1 MQGGQAQLGA
11 GTVEQQTQQALNQAL
26 YNQFLQQQGYPYQVA
41 QFLGNIAM
49 GTGALSGSTT
59 TTTQPSSFFSDKR
72 LKDDIEPIG
81 KTYDG
86 QEIVRYRYKGEPATR
101 IGLVAQDVEKK
112 HPEAVGLAGGFKTVD
127 YDKATDDAAA
137 RAPKAYGGG
146 LNPWTDASMGGGV
159 FREDAG
165 KAYAAGGSP
174 GDDILAQINALVN
187 AHQGMFP
194 YGKSGMYGSGM
205 GKAGPYG
212 STLMSAPNRGLMR
225 AENVGTRPVS
235 AMEGIESTMQ
245 RAENLQKMYRGAKGG
260 IETIREQTS
269 LSPEYAS
276 GAQGPTQSGAPLS
289 SPRTLADWWDSITGG
304 GGQSSSSTVPGNA
317 RGGAIRSGL
326 AAGGLPYSSAED
338 EYVPEDI
345 SAPIK
350 PAGLQPA
357 KPPPQGRTTG
367 DDLMTMA
374 KLAAMFAGGFA
385 SGGLVPRQGYRA
397 GGDPQENVNVPEGYL
412 DFVGQREGGNRS
424 DATNP
429 LFPPERGGPVGRHQF
444 TRDTWL
450 ELARNDP
457 RFEGKNEQEILAART
472 DPVVSSLYAL
482 RYGQQNA
489 PILQRAGFDP
499 TPQNLYLAHA
509 QGPAGATALLQN
521 PERNVVDVLTDVYGS
536 RDRAM
541 AVVNSNR
548 GNPDM
553 TASQFAANLTGA
565 RPQATG
571 VAPPNAQAAATQ
583 PSGGLAAARPAEEK
597 DWLRERLAKNEYWL
611 VPLLTGL
618 GTMASSPSRYL
629 GSAILQGAMG
639 AGQAYQGTMAAE
651 ASRAKTAEE
660 LKKLQAETRGREVS
674 TEAVRAGIAASAYD
688 PRTGRVR
695 VYNRMG
701 GFDYIPLSD
710 YNDDPGKYSI
720 APYSAGE
727 LQGLALP
734 GAGQQTQPGG
744 QGAPGAQERPA
755 QPGAPGSQARPA
767 TPATGAQPRQQTS
780 ATPPQISYS
789 PEAAPIYAGTPD
801 QLRDFMTARR
811 REVENTPGTMAR
823 PPSDANLPTD
833 VITPAANAANQ
844 SIQTAPRRNE
854 FAMKL
859 ALLPETGILAPGVFA
874 ENFGQPIASWLSSIL
889 AAAGIPPRSFLPA
902 ELADANAVRDTIN
915 KLKMEYAA
923 ELQRSSGSRAFQ
935 ELNSLLSAIPSGGIN
950 REAAA
955 TIMADS
961 FTRDQRNID
970 FNNFVRNFMRD
981 SGLNQNQQYYAGAD
995 LREIFSNAQDAAYVN
1010 ERKFIEQ
1017 MMLNK
1022 VNGKPML
1029 NFVLESGGQLPDPV
1043 RNEMA
1048 RIARSVGA
1056 NPNEV
1061 MRYFRMR

>member
-1 MQGGQAQLGA
+1 
-11 GTVEQQTQQALNQAL
+11 
-26 YNQFLQQQGYPYQVA
+26 
-41 QFLGNIAM
+41 
-49 GTGALSGSTT
+49 
-59 TTTQPSSFFSDKR
+59 
-72 LKDDIEPIG
+72 
-81 KTYDG
+81 
-86 QEIVRYRYKGEPATR
+86 
-101 IGLVAQDVEKK
+101 
-112 HPEAVGLAGGFKTVD
+112 
-127 YDKATDDAAA
+127 
-137 RAPKAYGGG
+137 
-146 LNPWTDASMGGGV
+146 
-159 FREDAG
+159 
-165 KAYAAGGSP
+165 
-174 GDDILAQINALVN
+174 
-187 AHQGMFP
+187 
-194 YGKSGMYGSGM
+194 
-205 GKAGPYG
+205 
-212 STLMSAPNRGLMR
+212 
-225 AENVGTRPVS
+225 
-235 AMEGIESTMQ
+235 
-245 RAENLQKMYRGAKGG
+245 
-260 IETIREQTS
+260 
-269 LSPEYAS
+269 
-276 GAQGPTQSGAPLS
+276 
-289 SPRTLADWWDSITGG
+289 
-304 GGQSSSSTVPGNA
+304 
-317 RGGAIRSGL
+317 
-326 AAGGLPYSSAED
+326 
-338 EYVPEDI
+338 
-345 SAPIK
+345 
-350 PAGLQPA
+350 
-357 KPPPQGRTTG
+357 
-367 DDLMTMA
+367 
-374 KLAAMFAGGFA
+374 
-385 SGGLVPRQGYRA
+385 
-397 GGDPQENVNVPEGYL
+397 
-412 DFVGQREGGNRS
+412 
-424 DATNP
+424 
-429 LFPPERGGPVGRHQF
+429 
-444 TRDTWL
+444 
-450 ELARNDP
+450 
-457 RFEGKNEQEILAART
+457 
-472 DPVVSSLYAL
+472 
-482 RYGQQNA
+482 
-489 PILQRAGFDP
+489 
-499 TPQNLYLAHA
+499 
-509 QGPAGATALLQN
+509 
-521 PERNVVDVLTDVYGS
+521 
-536 RDRAM
+536 M

-571 VAPPNAQAAATQ
+571 VAPPNAQAVTAANQ
-583 PSGGLAAARPAEEK
+583 PSGGLAAARPGEEK
-597 DWLRERLAKNEYWL
+597 DWFRERLAKNEYWL

-755 QPGAPGSQARPA
+755 QPGTPGSQARPA

-789 PEAAPIYAGTPD
+789 PDAAPIYAGTPD

-823 PPSDANLPTD
+823 PPADANLPTD

-995 LREIFSNAQDAAYVN
+995 LREIFSDAQDAAYVN

-1043 RNEMA
+1043 RNEIA